1 MFLYIKYIMY
11 CNQLDRGLRYRSYGW
26 LKLMTCS
33 YTCREQICECVKNVT
48 TLKDQGFFWEKKSRF
63 IFRRLALE
71 ESLKTFITKYM
82 LAVTFIIS
90 KNDITLSYYIRNLN
104 FITTAVDGSILK
116 NILKTYNLREKC

>member
-48 TLKDQGFFWEKKSRF
+48 TLKDQGFFWEKKSSF
-63 IFRRLALE
+63 IFRRLTLE

-90 KNDITLSYYIRNLN
+90 KNDIKLSCYIRNLN

-116 NILKTYNLREKC
+116 IYIKDV